1 MTLYPDYDYPTAR
14 PAPRQPPSPV
24 RRALPILLLIFGVLA
39 GFALYRFWFDRGR
52 PSGTPRAVTA
62 RGDLAAD
69 EKATIELFNANKSS
83 VVFITTLR
91 QGLDLSRRS
100 VTDIPVGTGSG
111 FIWDDAGHIVTN
123 FHVVQNGSGG
133 AKVRMWDHETY
144 DAEVVGVAP
153 NYDLALLRINAPAS
167 KLRPIPVGESAN
179 LQVGQKTFAI
189 GNPFGLDQTL
199 TTGVL
204 SALGRTIQAVTGRP
218 IEDVLQTDAAVNPG
232 NSGGPLLDSAGRLIG
247 VNTAIYSPSGGS
259 AGIGFAVPVDTV
271 NRIIPQLIA
280 QGKVVRPFM
289 GVRISDPIGQQITQ
303 RMGVPGLLVMVVEA
317 GSPAERVGIQGTR
330 TTPDGSRI
338 IPGDVIQAVN
348 GKPVKNSDELYAALE
363 RRKPGD
369 EVTLT
374 LYRNKQTRDVK
385 VKLEVPRENG

>member
-14 PAPRQPPSPV
+14 PAPRRPSALG
-24 RRALPILLLIFGVLA
+24 RGLPILLLIFGVLA
-39 GFALYRFWFDRGR
+39 GFALYRVWIDRGR
-52 PSGTPRAVTA
+52 PSAQPRAVTA

-100 VTDIPVGTGSG
+100 VLDIPVGTGSG

-153 NYDLALLRINAPAS
+153 NYDLALLRVNAPAS
-167 KLRPIPVGESAN
+167 KLRPIPVGESGN

-189 GNPFGLDQTL
+189 SNPFGLDQTL

-247 VNTAIYSPSGGS
+247 VNTAIYSPSGAS

-317 GSPAERVGIQGTR
+317 GSPAERAGIQGTR

-348 GKPVKNSDELYAALE
+348 GKAVKNSDELYAALE

-374 LYRNKQTRDVK
+374 LYRNKQTREVK
-385 VKLEVPRENG
+385 VKLEAPRENG

>member
-1 MTLYPDYDYPTAR
+1 MTLYPDDDYPMAR
-14 PAPRQPPSPV
+14 PAPPQQSAV
-24 RRALPILLLIFGVLA
+24 RRTLPILLLIFGVLA
-39 GFALYRFWFDRGR
+39 GFMLYRVWVDRGR
-52 PSGTPRAVTA
+52 PSGDPRPVTA
-62 RGDLAAD
+62 RGDLAGD
-69 EKATIELFNANKSS
+69 EKATIELFNANKTS
-83 VVFITTLR
+83 VVYITTLR
-91 QGLDLSRRS
+91 QGLDITRRS
-100 VTDIPVGTGSG
+100 VMDIPVGTGSG

-247 VNTAIYSPSGGS
+247 VNTAIYSPSGAS

-303 RMGVPGLLVMVVEA
+303 RMGVPGLLVMVVDQ
-317 GSPAERVGIQGTR
+317 GSPAERAGIQGTR

-348 GKPVKNSDELYAALE
+348 GKPVNSSDELYAALE

-374 LYRNKQTRDVK
+374 LYRNKQTREVR
-385 VKLEVPRENG
+385 VKLEAPRE

>member
-1 MTLYPDYDYPTAR
+1 MTFDPDYYA
-14 PAPRQPPSPV
+14 APRAPRNPASPA
-24 RRALPILLLIFGVLA
+24 RRILPLLLLIFGVVI
-39 GFALYRFWFDRGR
+39 GFAGYRFWIDRGAA
-52 PSGTPRAVTA
+52 SGQPRAITP

-69 EKATIELFNANKSS
+69 EKTTIDLFNANRSS

-91 QGLDLSRRS
+91 EGLDLGRRS
-100 VTDIPVGTGSG
+100 VFDVPVGTGSG

-123 FHVVQNGSGG
+123 FHVVQNGSGR
-133 AKVRMWDHETY
+133 AKVRMWDHEPY
-144 DAEVVGVAP
+144 DAEVVGLAP
-153 NYDLALLRINAPAS
+153 NYDLALLKINAPAS
-167 KLRPIPVGESAN
+167 KLRPIPIGESAS

-218 IEDVLQTDAAVNPG
+218 IEDVIQTDAAVNPG

-280 QGKVVRPFM
+280 QGKVIRPFM
-289 GVRISDPIGQQITQ
+289 GVRVSDPIGQQITQ
-303 RMGVPGLLVMVVEA
+303 RMGVPGVLIMVVEQN
-317 GSPAERVGIQGTR
+317 SPAERAGLQGTR
-330 TTPDGSRI
+330 TTPDGARI
-338 IPGDVIQAVN
+338 IPGDVIQKVN
-348 GKPVKNSDELYAALE
+348 GKPVNNSDQLYAALE
-363 RRKPGD
+363 KLKAGD
-369 EVTLT
+369 EAALT
-374 LYRNKQTRDVK
+374 LYRNQQTRDVK
-385 VKLEVPRENG
+385 VALEAPKE

>member
-1 MTLYPDYDYPTAR
+1 MTLYPDYDYAHAR
-14 PAPRQPPSPV
+14 RASSSQSPL
-24 RRALPILLLIFGVLA
+24 RRALPILLLILGVLA
-39 GFALYRFWFDRGR
+39 GFALYRLYIDRGKVSR
-52 PSGTPRAVTA
+52 EPRAVTA

-69 EKATIELFNANKSS
+69 EKSTIELFNANRSS

-100 VTDIPVGTGSG
+100 VFDVPAGTGSG
-111 FIWDDAGHIVTN
+111 FVWDDAGHIVTN
-123 FHVVQNGSGG
+123 FHVVQNANG
-133 AKVRMWDHETY
+133 AKVRLWDHETY
-144 DAEVVGVAP
+144 DADLVGVAP

-167 KLRPIPVGESAN
+167 KLRPIPIGESAN

-218 IEDVLQTDAAVNPG
+218 IEDVIQTDAAVNPG

-247 VNTAIYSPSGGS
+247 VNTAIYSPSGVS

-271 NRIIPQLIA
+271 NRIIPQLLS

-303 RMGVPGLLVMVVEA
+303 RMGVPGLLVMVVEP
-317 GSPAERVGIQGTR
+317 GSPAERAGVKGTA
-330 TTPDGSRI
+330 TTSDGGRI
-338 IPGDVIQAVN
+338 IPGDVIQQVD
-348 GKPVKNSDELYAALE
+348 GKPVNNSDQLYSALE
-363 RRKPGD
+363 KHKPGD
-369 EVTLT
+369 QVTLT
-374 LYRNKQTRDVK
+374 LYRNKETRDVK
-385 VKLEVPRENG
+385 FALETPKE

>member
-1 MTLYPDYDYPTAR
+1 MSLYPDYDYPVAAR
-14 PAPRQPPSPV
+14 AATPPSAT
-24 RRALPILLLIFGVLA
+24 RRALPLLLLVLGVLA
-39 GFALYRFWFDRGR
+39 GFALYRFWIDRGR
-52 PSGTPRAVTA
+52 PSLEPRAVTA
-62 RGDLAAD
+62 RGDLAED
-69 EKATIELFNANKSS
+69 EKATIELFNANRSS

-100 VTDIPVGTGSG
+100 VFDIPVGTGSG
-111 FIWDDAGHIVTN
+111 FIWDNAGHIVTN

-133 AKVRMWDHETY
+133 ARVRMWDHETY

-167 KLRPIPVGESAN
+167 KLRPIPIGESAN
-179 LQVGQKTFAI
+179 LLVGQKTFAI

-204 SALGRTIQAVTGRP
+204 SALGRTINAVTGRP

-247 VNTAIYSPSGGS
+247 VNTAIYSPSGAS
-259 AGIGFAVPVDTV
+259 AGIGFAVPVDTD
-271 NRIIPQLIA
+271 NRIIPQLLA

-289 GVRISDPIGQQITQ
+289 GVRVSDPIGQQITQ
-303 RMGVPGLLVMVVEA
+303 RMGVPGLLVMVVEPK
-317 GSPAERVGIQGTR
+317 SPAERAGIQGTR

-338 IPGDVIQAVN
+338 VPGDVIQAVN
-348 GKPVKNSDELYAALE
+348 GKPVTNSDQLYAALE

-385 VKLEVPRENG
+385 VALETPRE